1 MEYNKKQLEEYMG
14 KIEKTPTNLAEIDFT
29 LDNLTDDQLMK
40 GTKALLNDMK
50 LDEEISSLFNIYKE
64 ISQNKRT
71 AAQKIATAFS
81 LNMILFSLI
90 DSGTNVPLAISI
102 LVAVLGE
109 AILATVLTNEVP
121 AIKDLTALSKTK
133 ILSFPTNS
141 AKNNH

>member
-1 MEYNKKQLEEYMG
+1 MG